1 MDSLNPPT
9 LGKLFFSFSQGKTN
23 FPGAERRGVGGK
35 KKVSR
40 KGKTRC
46 TPTTRAPAERERGSV
61 RRPGPRCGRG
71 GRLATPPP
79 SAAQFWVGLGVGRGW
94 WREGGGG
101 GGRECEPPRTMSN
114 PSPKLHQSRNRI
126 ASRIL
131 YGLIMASATAFRS
144 CELLVT
150 GY

>member
-1 MDSLNPPT
+1 M
-9 LGKLFFSFSQGKTN
+9 
-23 FPGAERRGVGGK
+23 
-35 KKVSR
+35 SR

-101 GGRECEPPRTMSN
+101 GGGGAGMRTARDHEQPIPQTATEQKSN
-114 PSPKLHQSRNRI
+114 SFKDFIWSNNGI
-126 ASRIL
+126 SNSI
-131 YGLIMASATAFRS
+131 
-144 CELLVT
+144 
-150 GY
+150 